1 MIDPGVVLLVS
12 GASKNTSCSFHFA
25 FICMH
30 LPRFSFHVH
39 SSSFNVVFIS
49 LHFPFMFIP
58 MCIHVLSFS
67 FHLHAC
73 SFHFAF
79 MSFHLLSEVME
90 MVLLL
95 GQGTECNK
103 WLSLNNLSKSPPTY
117 DIVRQIF
124 FHENDRQR
132 DRERERKK
140 RARKRERER
149 ASELDAE

>member
-1 MIDPGVVLLVS
+1 
-12 GASKNTSCSFHFA
+12 
-25 FICMH
+25 
-30 LPRFSFHVH
+30 
-39 SSSFNVVFIS
+39 
-49 LHFPFMFIP
+49 MFIP

-67 FHLHAC
+67 FHLHAF

-132 DRERERKK
+132 DRERESERKK

>member
-1 MIDPGVVLLVS
+1 M
-12 GASKNTSCSFHFA
+12 
-25 FICMH
+25 
-30 LPRFSFHVH
+30 H

-67 FHLHAC
+67 FHLHAF

-117 DIVRQIF
+117 DIVRQF
-124 FHENDRQR
+124 FFTKTTDRET
-132 DRERERKK
+132 ERERKK
-140 RARKRERER
+140 RARKRERESKRVGCRMMVTAGNR
-149 ASELDAE
+149 APQVEFPSSVLPVL

>member
-1 MIDPGVVLLVS
+1 M
-12 GASKNTSCSFHFA
+12 
-25 FICMH
+25 
-30 LPRFSFHVH
+30 H

-67 FHLHAC
+67 FHLHAF

-124 FHENDRQR
+124 SRKRQTER
-132 DRERERKK
+132 QRERERKK
-140 RARKRERER
+140 RARKRERESKRVGCRMMVTAGNR
-149 ASELDAE
+149 APQVEFPSSVLPVL